1 MLLNLYTNFHWV
13 ALNMKLLLEEELQIW
28 KLYHKKKKKQ
38 FFTTISEYIIKKKLL
53 YLLYFHYS

>member
-28 KLYHKKKKKQ
+28 KLYHGNKKQ
-38 FFTTISEYIIKKKLL
+38 FFTTISEYIIKKKSL
-53 YLLYFHYS
+53 YLGYIF

>member
-13 ALNMKLLLEEELQIW
+13 ALNMELLLEEELQIW
-28 KLYHKKKKKQ
+28 KLYHGNKKKQ